1 MEKKQIVWIINQ
13 YAGSPQ
19 HGMEFRH
26 YYLAKEFNAKGYR
39 AIIISGSYSHLYKI
53 LPVVERNYTHEFID
67 GIEYWWVKIPQ
78 YDKSLSIGRVV
89 NMLVFALKLWFFPK
103 TRLPKPTHIIVS
115 SPSPFT
121 VSIASNWAKKIECR
135 LIYEVRDLW
144 PLTLIELGGM
154 SRFNPLVLI
163 FGCFERMGLKN
174 ADKVVSVLPKS
185 NEYFIGQGMR
195 PDKLVIIPNGIAQEV
210 YGTSTIKIPT
220 DDNRFKVIYIGSI
233 GVSNALEYLVEA
245 AKLLDPLNFSVYIIG
260 SGSEEEKL
268 RKQAS
273 LANNIYFLSPV
284 SKESVQSTLAK
295 FDACYLGWRRSSFY
309 RFGISAN
316 KIYEYMLS
324 GKPIIHS
331 VHAGNDPV
339 SDANCGI
346 SIEPENSNSIVRAI
360 EQLAN
365 LSIDE
370 RVEIGKRGR
379 EFVIQNNLYSI
390 LVERYINEVLN

>member
-1 MEKKQIVWIINQ
+1 MASTIWIINQ

-26 YYLAKEFNAKGYR
+26 YYLAKEFLLKGFR
-39 AIIISGSYSHLYKI
+39 TVIISGSYSHLYKSF
-53 LPVVERNYTHEFID
+53 PKVEGNYTQDFVDEV
-67 GIEYWWVKIPQ
+67 EYWWIKTTQ
-78 YDKSLSIGRVV
+78 YSKSLSIGRVV
-89 NMLVFALKLWFFPK
+89 NMLVFAFKLWFFPK

-115 SPSPFT
+115 SPSPFP
-121 VSIASNWAKKIECR
+121 VSIASNWAKKFKSK

-154 SRFNPLVLI
+154 SKLNPLVLI
-163 FGCFERMGLKN
+163 FGYFERIGLKR
-174 ADKVVSVLPKS
+174 ADMLVSVLPKA
-185 NEYFIGQGMR
+185 NEYFIGKGMK
-195 PDKLVIIPNGIAQEV
+195 PAKFVFIPNGISQGVSETTTMK
-210 YGTSTIKIPT
+210 YPT
-220 DDNRFKVIYIGSI
+220 DDKRFRIVYLGSI

-245 AKLLDPLNFSVYIIG
+245 TKLLDPIYFSVYIIG

-273 LANNIYFLSPV
+273 LADNIYFLSPV

-331 VHAGNDPV
+331 VRAGNDPV

-346 SIEPENSNSIVRAI
+346 SIEPENSIAIAKAI

-365 LSIDE
+365 LSVDE

-379 EFVIQNNLYSI
+379 EFVMQNNLYSI
-390 LVERYINEVLN
+390 LAERYLNEVLN